1 MKGIIRLIQ
10 QLVYDEVKFSMSKM
24 SMAVLMLSL
33 MFLGALFFV
42 VGYLSALTSIDSGT
56 SPSPSSW
63 QALSTHSEDAQ
74 HHPSQKQNHGFSGFF
89 DRYAHSQV
97 QQEVSGLKNKE
108 SNIALMVPKPLQPFA
123 RYGVG
128 QVNVQ
133 TRKLANQVNPFANR
147 KNVGAP
153 VAPQP
158 YGPPPPH
165 QPYAQY
171 GQMQQQP
178 VPPYQQP
185 SQYPYSQQGY
195 PPPQP
200 QYQPP
205 PPYTQQVYPP
215 QGTQQPYP
223 Y

>member
-24 SMAVLMLSL
+24 SIAVLMVSL

-42 VGYLSALTSIDSGT
+42 IGYLSALTSISST
-56 SPSPSSW
+56 SPSQSSW
-63 QALSTHSEDAQ
+63 QALSTHPGDAQ
-74 HHPSQKQNHGFSGFF
+74 HHPSQKQRHGLGGFF

-97 QQEVSGLKNKE
+97 QQGLSDLKNKE
-108 SNIALMVPKPLQPFA
+108 SSVALMVPKPLQPFA

-128 QVNVQ
+128 QANVQ

-147 KNVGAP
+147 KNMGAP
-153 VAPQP
+153 VVPQP
-158 YGPPPPH
+158 YGPPPP
-165 QPYAQY
+165 QPYGPH

-178 VPPYQQP
+178 APQYQQP
-185 SQYPYSQQGY
+185 PQYPYSQPGY
-195 PPPQP
+195 PPPP

-205 PPYTQQVYPP
+205 PPYTMQEYPQP
-215 QGTQQPYP
+215 RAQQPYA